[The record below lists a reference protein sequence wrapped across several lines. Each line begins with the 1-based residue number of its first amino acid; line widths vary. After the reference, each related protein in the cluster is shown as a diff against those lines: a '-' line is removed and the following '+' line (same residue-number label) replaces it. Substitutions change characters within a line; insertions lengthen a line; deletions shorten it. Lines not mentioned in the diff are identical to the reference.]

1 MTEDEHIKLVGVGD
15 SFWAKL
21 GELAADHIAQMPK
34 EIEDEVIA
42 YLQDRCSIYSTCY
55 DADLPSAR
63 KTHGTG

>member
-1 MTEDEHIKLVGVGD
+1 MTEDEHIKLVEVGN

-34 EIEDEVIA
+34 EIEAEVIL

-55 DADLPSAR
+55 AEDLPSAR